1 MITIAAVNVRNY
13 RGTGARYVNALYGG
27 CVRNLTVPFRFVC
40 FTDDASGLHPKI
52 EPSAVPRDIIPSSRH
67 GVYYKLAMFRP
78 GAFTPGERVLFL
90 DLDTV
95 ILTNIDDIASFGGSF
110 AMLRDPWFPDAVNSS
125 VMAWEFR
132 PHHHDIW
139 RKWVDA
145 GYPSQPAGDQGWIS
159 DHVADVVRLQDLF
172 PARIRSFDF
181 ECRKL
186 PTRPTRLQLPI
197 TVLRKRL
204 LPVPYPHG
212 ASIIYFQRDP
222 KPDNCRVGWVRQA
235 WQPA

>member
-1 MITIAAVNVRNY
+1 M
-13 RGTGARYVNALYGG
+13 NALYGG

-40 FTDDASGLHPKI
+40 FTDDTSGLHPKI
-52 EPSAVPRDIIPSSRH
+52 EPWATPRDIIPESRH

-95 ILTNIDDIASFGGSF
+95 ILTNIDDIASFRGPF
-110 AMLRDPWFPDAVNSS
+110 AMLRDPWRPDAVNSS
-125 VMAWEFR
+125 MVAWEFQ

-139 RKWVDA
+139 NKWVEA
-145 GYPSQPAGDQGWIS
+145 GYPHQPAGDQGWIS
-159 DHVADVVRLQDLF
+159 DNVADVARLQDLF
-172 PARIRSFDF
+172 PARILSFDF

-186 PTRPTRLQLPI
+186 PTRDRTG
-197 TVLRKRL
+197 LRRPLKDLKERFF
-204 LPVPYPHG
+204 PVPCPRG
-212 ASIIYFQRDP
+212 AGIIYFQRDP
-222 KPDNCRVGWVRQA
+222 KPDNCRVDWVQHA